1 MNPFVL
7 GFLTKCSQ
15 LGLNQDQA
23 VALLIKAAEGSLG
36 ATGSNPSVAPST
48 AATSPTP
55 MSTGSNAAGSML
67 PGKTNSSAMAS
78 PQTNMPNSMNNPI
91 RLPNTSIPNTPGMM
105 Q

>member
-1 MNPFVL
+1 MNPFVI

-23 VALLIKAAEGSLG
+23 VALLLKAAADAPGS
-36 ATGSNPSVAPST
+36 TPPVAPSS

-55 MSTGSNAAGSML
+55 MPTTSNAAGSNF
-67 PGKTNSSAMAS
+67 PGKTNSPAMAS
-78 PQTNMPNSMNNPI
+78 PQMHMQNSMNNPI